1 MPSFFLFINNFKEK
15 YIRKLDKKIAIIYR
29 NYEKGLD
36 KKLILKIKKVCKK
49 DGRKFY
55 LSNNIKIAIN
65 LDLDGVYLPSFNK
78 NLNFNKNNLRT
89 KFIIIGSAH
98 SVKQIK
104 VKENQGVKMI
114 FLSPIFKTKKSNFFL
129 NTIKFNILAAKSKKK
144 VIALGGITSK
154 NLKKL
159 KLTKAFG
166 FAGISYFKNNNK
178 IINWNERS

>member
-1 MPSFFLFINNFKEK
+1 
-15 YIRKLDKKIAIIYR
+15 
-29 NYEKGLD
+29 
-36 KKLILKIKKVCKK
+36 
-49 DGRKFY
+49 
-55 LSNNIKIAIN
+55 
-65 LDLDGVYLPSFNK
+65 
-78 NLNFNKNNLRT
+78 
-89 KFIIIGSAH
+89 
-98 SVKQIK
+98 
-104 VKENQGVKMI
+104 MI